1 MIRQPIQTRTRIAL
15 GVGSVLLLLILYA
28 GLSVRQHRINPKD
41 TTMPGLSQFVE
52 GWKMILTPEAKE
64 GAWYDA
70 WIFADVWATCSRLA
84 LGLLAGILLSVV
96 IGMAMG
102 CFTGAEA
109 FFTPPLSFLAKI
121 PPTAMLAVYFV
132 LFGTEMKMYVAMIAL
147 GIFPTLAQS
156 IHQAAKKDV
165 SDHVIYKAYTLGA
178 SHLEVIWNVV
188 FRQILPRIIESIRL
202 QVGPA
207 MVFLIAAEWMNADV
221 GFGYRLRIQ
230 SRLLHMNVVY
240 TYLVF
245 LGATGYLMDWGLSS
259 LRRKLCPWFG
269 E

>member
-1 MIRQPIQTRTRIAL
+1 MRTRVAL
-15 GVGSVLLLLILYA
+15 GAGSILLLLILYA
-28 GLSVRQHRINPKD
+28 GLSVRQHRVNPKD
-41 TTMPGLSQFVE
+41 TTMPGLSQLVE
-52 GWKMILTPEAKE
+52 GWKMILTPELKE

-70 WIFADVWATCSRLA
+70 WIVQDVWATYVRL
-84 LGLLAGILLSVV
+84 LFGLAAGVFLSILVGIV
-96 IGMAMG
+96 MG
-102 CFTGAEA
+102 CFTPAEA
-109 FFTPPLSFLAKI
+109 FFLPPLGFLAKV

-132 LFGTEMKMYVAMIAL
+132 IFGTGMEMYVAMIAL

-165 SDHVIYKAYTLGA
+165 TDHVIYKAYTLGA
-178 SHLEVIWNVV
+178 SHYEVVWNVV
-188 FRQILPRIIESIRL
+188 FRQIMPRIIGNVRL

-245 LGATGYLMDWGLSS
+245 LGATGYLIDGALS
-259 LRRKLCPWFG
+259 LVRRRLCPWFG